1 MNADNPSIYDSR
13 DNEIEAAQ
21 RIRRE
26 RTRAI
31 VGGIIA
37 APFAVAA
44 LVAWAI
50 ILACM

>member
-1 MNADNPSIYDSR
+1 MNHAPSIYDYR
-13 DNEIEAAQ
+13 DNEIETAQ

-26 RTRAI
+26 RIRAI

-50 ILACM
+50 VFACL

>member
-1 MNADNPSIYDSR
+1 MTPSIYDMR
-13 DNEIEAAQ
+13 DNEIAAAQ

-26 RTRAI
+26 RVLHI

-37 APFAVAA
+37 APFALAA

-50 ILACM
+50 VFACL